1 MMTKME
7 QIIEWVREDVNEE
20 DSVVWSFFNNTLQFT
35 LYVVDIHG
43 STISILRSIF
53 IWKIDVALS

>member
-20 DSVVWSFFNNTLQFT
+20 DSVVWSFFNHTLSLHFMWLIFT
-35 LYVVDIHG
+35 GLPFLFYVLFSFG
-43 STISILRSIF
+43 KLT
-53 IWKIDVALS
+53 

>member
-1 MMTKME
+1 MTKIK

-20 DSVVWSFFNNTLQFT
+20 ESMVWSIFNKALQFT

-53 IWKIDVALS
+53 IWKIDVELS

>member
-35 LYVVDIHG
+35 LYVVDILTG
-43 STISILRSIF
+43 LPFLFYVLFSFGKLT
-53 IWKIDVALS
+53 